1 MIAAD
6 EWHKYQESY
15 VKYGIDL
22 ETEKERPK
30 REPVKEPVLRVTAK
44 EKGRILLVIA
54 AIGIC
59 CIVIIFLQACASSI
73 NYSIN
78 TLNQEINVLE
88 GDIDNLHVQLNSAS
102 GLDYVEEY
110 ATEQLGM
117 IYPDSGQYVYT
128 DELASSSEI
137 DSYIAALTLSQKG
150 TAAAAAAEEK
160 SVSAAA
166 KRLLAG
172 PAAADGAA

>member
-22 ETEKERPK
+22 EPEKERPK

-44 EKGRILLVIA
+44 EKGRILLGIA

-59 CIVIIFLQACASSI
+59 CIVVIFLQACASSI

-110 ATEQLGM
+110 AKNELGM

-128 DELASSSEI
+128 DDLVGSSEV

-150 TAAAAAAEEK
+150 VSAAAADGNNI
-160 SVSAAA
+160 SAAA

-172 PAAADGAA
+172 PAAADSAA

>member
-1 MIAAD
+1 MNLSKNPCSESPQKKRD
-6 EWHKYQESY
+6 E
-15 VKYGIDL
+15 
-22 ETEKERPK
+22 
-30 REPVKEPVLRVTAK
+30 
-44 EKGRILLVIA
+44 ILLVIA

-137 DSYIAALTLSQKG
+137 DSYIAALTLLRKG
-150 TAAAAAAEEK
+150 LQ
-160 SVSAAA
+160 
-166 KRLLAG
+166 RLRRRKASLQRQNVCW
-172 PAAADGAA
+172 PDLPLPTVQHN